1 MVDNSRDKINMK
13 LTFKELVSGEAYQRA
28 ASAYCANMIF
38 VSSITLIY
46 NFFVSDNATLFSSLI
61 FWFPWCVFG
70 VGMFVAAPVYILNM
84 LIITTLS
91 GHTEYPSGIP
101 INNMGKFLK
110 LLSSM
115 WLFFGFFLSV
125 YTTNK
130 VIDYF
135 GL

>member
-1 MVDNSRDKINMK
+1 MK
-13 LTFKELVSGEAYQRA
+13 LTFKELVSGKAYERA

-46 NFFVSDNATLFSSLI
+46 NFFASDNATLFSSLI
-61 FWFPWCVFG
+61 FWFSWCVFG
-70 VGMFVAAPVYILNM
+70 VGLFVAAPVYILNM
-84 LIITTLS
+84 LIITMLS
-91 GHTEYPSGIP
+91 RHTEYPSGVP